1 VIAHGR
7 KFHGRQTPSDDARAE
22 AIVCYDCENQLMH
35 ASRRGIDTK
44 YKSYKSYKS
53 YKTIELEDVL
63 MLARLVHRES

>member
-1 VIAHGR
+1 MVGR
-7 KFHGRQTPSDDARAE
+7 HLP
-22 AIVCYDCENQLMH
+22 
-35 ASRRGIDTK
+35 IDTK